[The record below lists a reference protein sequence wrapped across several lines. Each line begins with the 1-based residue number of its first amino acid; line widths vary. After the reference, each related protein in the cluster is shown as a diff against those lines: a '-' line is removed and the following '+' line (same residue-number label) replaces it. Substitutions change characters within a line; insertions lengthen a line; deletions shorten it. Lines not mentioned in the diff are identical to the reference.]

1 MNHGGHYDD
10 DASWAVRRY
19 GGKGA
24 KEPAVV
30 CGLKDSLMADLLV
43 ILGYVWLLD
52 ETITSL
58 YYLEKD
64 EKVRCTEAVPY
75 TWYQKYHRFS

>member
-1 MNHGGHYDD
+1 
-10 DASWAVRRY
+10 
-19 GGKGA
+19 
-24 KEPAVV
+24 
-30 CGLKDSLMADLLV
+30 MADLLV